1 MKRKRLQER
10 IKGGS
15 RKINVSDETYE
26 LINELRALLE
36 RKTGAEEIS
45 AHYVIKYSVKRVL
58 EEEKSQD
65 P

>member
-1 MKRKRLQER
+1 MKRKRLYER

-15 RKINVSDETYE
+15 HRINVSDETYK
-26 LINELRALLE
+26 LINELRAMLQ
-36 RKTGAEEIS
+36 RKTGADEIS

-58 EEEKSQD
+58 EEEKDRD